1 MYKYYNIYIL
11 KKNHDYYCFI
21 LGGNMIK
28 YDSTGFWAF

>member
-1 MYKYYNIYIL
+1 MYKYYNIYI
-11 KKNHDYYCFI
+11 KKIHDYYCFI